1 MALPPIANRPHFREV
16 ALSAPLELNQIAS
29 ITGLSR
35 AELYTL
41 NPAYR
46 GEMVDLMS
54 PMRILIPA
62 DLSPSIDGKL
72 RSGKAGSLVDS
83 GQVVRRHL

>member
-1 MALPPIANRPHFREV
+1 MNYVPRFLAVAQIIKNPSAYGVALPPIANRPHFREV

-46 GEMVDLMS
+46 GEMVD
-54 PMRILIPA
+54 PIP
-62 DLSPSIDGKL
+62 DSCGFKSIN
-72 RSGKAGSLVDS
+72 
-83 GQVVRRHL
+83 